1 MRRKRLIV
9 LHNPK
14 LIAIRFNLRTIIK
27 NYYYDQKSIL
37 KAHWLG
43 AEGEKQRA
51 LLKEI
56 EELRES
62 FRKSIIVCSICS
74 KSDGDRVFYPR
85 LDMWFCKDCL
95 DKGVIP
101 TKRDLS

>member
-1 MRRKRLIV
+1 MRRKRLIT

-14 LIAIRFNLRTIIK
+14 LIAFRSNLRTILW

-43 AEGEKQRA
+43 AEGEKKREF
-51 LLKEI
+51 LKKI

-62 FRKSIIVCSICS
+62 FERSIVICSICS

-85 LDMWFCKDCL
+85 LNMWFCKDCL
-95 DKGVIP
+95 DKGIIP